1 MSVRYVSE
9 PGTDDM
15 NVDASTESLRR
26 ASMAATDR
34 EWMMRE
40 FAPLAGEAIDPQNM
54 SVETCSRARTVTRVV
69 LGTAALTAAMSLS
82 GCGLFGPDRNPPAMA
97 QPDHYSVEGQ
107 SAQLPKAEGVA
118 QQLDIGA
125 APVPQWWKSYGSDA
139 LNALVD
145 EGLANS
151 PSLAATQHTLKAAR
165 EGLRSEIGNSLFPS
179 VDVGFAPSRQRALG
193 IPILPTQE
201 TFLENVFAAQVQA
214 SYTFDFFGA
223 ALLADRALAGQV
235 QQQAFQLDSTRR
247 ALAANIV
254 VATIN
259 VASLNEQ
266 VLATEQLVALGEQR
280 SQQTAAR
287 YKLGGASSDDAL
299 SAEQDAANAAATLP
313 GLRAQL
319 LAMRHAQAVLIG
331 RTPDKAP
338 EPLSLDALHVPEN
351 VPVAVPSALLHQ
363 RPDIL
368 AAEAALRAAADQAGA
383 ATAAMFPS
391 LTLSASYG
399 RGGFDWTTFTSP
411 AGAIWSVGAQLTQ
424 PIFHGG
430 ALVAR
435 KHQYEE
441 TYEAAVSQYKQTVL
455 SAFQTV
461 ANNLVSL
468 DEDANTLVQTRRAMD
483 AAQGTTRDTESKYKL
498 GATPFY
504 ATLSAGQQYQ
514 SARVQ
519 FVRARA
525 QRLADTASLFDAMG
539 DPPVDYEGNSLR
551 DTVKAT
557 QSSQSTP
564 PSQSPKSVTQ

>member
-1 MSVRYVSE
+1 MSIRYRRYVS
-9 PGTDDM
+9 
-15 NVDASTESLRR
+15 DAVSIEES
-26 ASMAATDR
+26 AGAPMKATDR
-34 EWMMRE
+34 EWMLRE
-40 FAPLAGEAIDPQNM
+40 FVPQANDKGAQRDEHDGRGETAH
-54 SVETCSRARTVTRVV
+54 VCSRTRALTCIA
-69 LGTAALTAAMSLS
+69 LGVAALSLT

-97 QPDHYSVEGQ
+97 QPDHYSVAGQ
-107 SAQLPKAEGVA
+107 AANLPNADGVA
-118 QQLDIGA
+118 QKLDIGA
-125 APVPQWWKSYGSDA
+125 QPVPEWWKGYQSDA

-151 PSLAATQHTLKAAR
+151 PSLAATQHTLKSAR

-179 VDVGFAPSRQRALG
+179 VDVGFAPSRQRSLG
-193 IPILPTQE
+193 IPILPKEE
-201 TFLENVFAAQVQA
+201 TFLENVFVAQVQA

-223 ALLADRALAGQV
+223 SLLADRALAGQV
-235 QQQAFQLDSTRR
+235 QQQAFQLESTRR

-266 VLATEQLVALGEQR
+266 VLATEKLVELGEQR

-287 YKLGGASSDDAL
+287 FKLGGASNDDAL

-331 RTPDKAP
+331 RTPDRAP
-338 EPLSLDALHVPEN
+338 EPLSLDALHLPEN

-411 AGAIWSVGAQLTQ
+411 EGAIWSIGARLTQ

-441 TYEAAVSQYKQTVL
+441 AYEAAVSQYKQTVL

-468 DEDANTLVQTRRAMD
+468 DEDANTLTQTQRAMD

-519 FVRARA
+519 YVRARA

-551 DTVKAT
+551 DTVAPAKT
-557 QSSQSTP
+557 SQTSQSTDA
-564 PSQSPKSVTQ
+564 SRSATQ